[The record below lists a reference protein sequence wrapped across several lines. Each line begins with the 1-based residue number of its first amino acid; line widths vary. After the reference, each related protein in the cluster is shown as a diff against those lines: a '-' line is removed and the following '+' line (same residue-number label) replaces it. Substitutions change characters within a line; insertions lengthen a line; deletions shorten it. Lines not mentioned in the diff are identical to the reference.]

1 MVPKVHEPDIKLL
14 DLLGVISVAEK
25 VCLVCDYELSD
36 RLVCRNARMYDIV
49 KTDETL
55 SNQKVRIIS
64 ILDDGTISISLED
77 DGAYL
82 WACFGKIK
90 EAINGI
96 A

>member
-14 DLLGVISVAEK
+14 DLLGIISVAEK

-36 RLVCRNARMYDIV
+36 RLIDWNAHMYDIV
-49 KTDETL
+49 RKDEIL
-55 SNQKVRIIS
+55 ANQKVRVIGIR
-64 ILDDGTISISLED
+64 DDGSISISLED